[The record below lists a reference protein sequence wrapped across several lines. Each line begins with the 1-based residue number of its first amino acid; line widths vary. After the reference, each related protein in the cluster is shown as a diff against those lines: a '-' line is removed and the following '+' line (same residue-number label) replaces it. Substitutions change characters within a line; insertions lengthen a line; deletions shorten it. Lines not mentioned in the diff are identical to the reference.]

1 MYLINNYIDF
11 YSTSK
16 SMGPEFLI
24 PNSFLNIN
32 GQSRL
37 KNNNLKMSP

>member
-1 MYLINNYIDF
+1 MYLRNNYIDF
-11 YSTSK
+11 YSTSS
-16 SMGPEFLI
+16 SMDPELQI

-37 KNNNLKMSP
+37 KNSNLKMSP